1 MLQFHLLNPFFNA
14 LGGSELG
21 ALEIYRGIAG
31 RCEAAL
37 WSERVPD
44 SRFGDLPIR
53 RIDAGKGD
61 CPHGGTLLIHGN
73 FFQPGAWLEASRPDR
88 LILGYNTVVR
98 PELKYR
104 MIERLRRMGGCEIVY
119 ASRLVRDWV
128 GLPGEVLPSRID
140 VQRFRPAPRQAAD
153 RFVIGRLSRDEPDKH
168 HAKDP
173 GLYLQLSAQG
183 MQVRIMGGTCLAPA
197 IGAVNEIELLGAG
210 AEPAPEFLHS
220 LDCFFYRTSTQWT
233 EAGGRV
239 VAEAMASGLPVV
251 CHRLGGYAEWIDHG
265 RNGYLFDSDD
275 QALQILELLRRDPE
289 LRGHV
294 GEAARASMEDLY
306 SERAAQAYFDFFL
319 R

>member
-1 MLQFHLLNPFFNA
+1 MLQFHILNPFFSA
-14 LGGSELG
+14 FGGSELG

-44 SRFGDLPIR
+44 PRLGDLPIR
-53 RIDAGKGD
+53 RIDPGDGD
-61 CPHGGTLLIHGN
+61 CPRGGTLLIHGN

-128 GLPGEVLPSRID
+128 GIPGEVLPSRID
-140 VQRFRPAPRQAAD
+140 VQRFHPAPRQAED

-168 HAKDP
+168 HANDP
-173 GLYLQLSAQG
+173 ALYLQLAAQG
-183 MQVRIMGGTCLAPA
+183 VHVRIMGGTCLAPA
-197 IGAVNEIELLGAG
+197 IGDANEIELLDTG
-210 AEPAPEFLHS
+210 AEPAPQFLHT
-220 LDCFFYRTSTQWT
+220 LDCFFYRTSTKWT

-239 VAEAMASGLPVV
+239 VAEAMACGLPVV
-251 CHRLGGYAEWIDHG
+251 CHRLGGYAEWIEDG
-265 RNGYLFDSDD
+265 RTGYLFDGDQ
-275 QALQILELLRRDPE
+275 QALQILHRLRRDPE
-289 LRGHV
+289 LRRRV
-294 GEAARASMEDLY
+294 GQAARASMEEMH